1 MHITITADMI
11 LKAERAA
18 RREAA
23 RKAGYYDGRNAPR
36 KTKNRKREASRLA
49 CRGRVEQ

>member
-1 MHITITADMI
+1 MTITIPAEVL

-23 RKAGYYDGRNAPR
+23 RGAGYYDGRNAPR
-36 KTKNRKREASRLA
+36 RDSDKRKQASKRA
-49 CRGRVEQ
+49 CRGRVYE

>member
-1 MHITITADMI
+1 MKITIDMI

-23 RKAGYYDGRNAPR
+23 RKAGYYDGRNRPR
-36 KTKNRKREASRLA
+36 VEPDKRKQASKRA
-49 CRGRVEQ
+49 CRGRVSE